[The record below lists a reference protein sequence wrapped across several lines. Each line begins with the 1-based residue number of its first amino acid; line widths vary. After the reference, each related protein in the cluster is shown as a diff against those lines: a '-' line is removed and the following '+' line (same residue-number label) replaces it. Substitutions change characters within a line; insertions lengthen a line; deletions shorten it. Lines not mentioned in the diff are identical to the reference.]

1 MAARSHDERVA
12 DLQTRRDK
20 ARKKAAQ
27 YDEQIKRLEKQAA
40 EEARKKRTHSLIV
53 CGAEIAALF
62 ERVLD
67 QDEIYAVV
75 NFLREQQDLGFF
87 TLEKSETAAKE
98 TDLEEPEKKKDDS
111 GDLFGGFF
119 DF

>member
-1 MAARSHDERVA
+1 MGARPYEERMA
-12 DLQTRRDK
+12 DLQDKRDK
-20 ARKKAAQ
+20 AKKKAAQ

-40 EEARKKRTHSLIV
+40 EEQRKRRTHALIV

-62 ERVLD
+62 EKVLD

-75 NFLREQQDLGFF
+75 NFLREHRELGNF
-87 TLEKSETAAKE
+87 TLEKTETAAQE
-98 TDLEEPEKKKDDS
+98 TGREIPEETKDDF
-111 GDLFGGFF
+111 GDLYGGFF